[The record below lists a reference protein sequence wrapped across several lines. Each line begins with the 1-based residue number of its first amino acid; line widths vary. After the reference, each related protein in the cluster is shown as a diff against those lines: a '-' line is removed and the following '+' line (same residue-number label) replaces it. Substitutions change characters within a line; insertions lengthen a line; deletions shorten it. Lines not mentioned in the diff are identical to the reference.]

1 MKKLYYGDNLHVLRD
16 YVKDESV
23 DLIYLDPPFNSKRD
37 YNLLFKTPKPPKKAD
52 GKVALKAEEPQAEYA
67 DASITAF
74 EDTWHWGQQAE
85 DEFREILKCG
95 NTDVAELI
103 QALRA
108 FLKEN
113 DMMAYLV
120 MMCNRLL
127 ELHRVLKSTGSLYL
141 HCDPT
146 ASHYLKIVLDSVF
159 GKERYLSEVIWKRT
173 SSHNSAKRWGPAH
186 DVILL
191 YAKSDQYCWNR
202 IFEPYDE
209 GYLTDFYRFED
220 GGGKYRL
227 SDLTGAGT
235 RTGDSGAPWKGVN
248 PTSVG
253 RHWAVPRDIL
263 ETARP
268 DLRMADMT
276 TQQKLDALEN
286 EKLIYWPPKGKV
298 PQFKRYFDRDK
309 GNPIQDIIADIQPIG
324 AQAGERLGYPTQK
337 PLALLERI
345 ISASSNE
352 GDLVLDPF
360 CGCGTAVHAAEKL
373 KRQWIG
379 IDITHLAV
387 SLIEKRMKEAFP
399 YLANKDAF
407 EIIGTPQDLG
417 AARDLAERDKHQF
430 QLWACTLVGAQP
442 YKGGKKGADG
452 GIDGMLW
459 IEVGG
464 KGKSSQTEKVI
475 VQVKGGVHVNRANI
489 ATLKGDI
496 DREKAAIGLFITLA
510 EPTQPMKTE
519 AAAAGHWESLVT
531 FGDRRDFPRIQILTI
546 EGLLNGK
553 QRPQFPDL
561 SRGEQTFKKAKK
573 EKKNQKQANLF

>member
-52 GKVALKAEEPQAEYA
+52 GKAALKAEGPQAEYA

-85 DEFREILKCG
+85 DEFRETLKCG
-95 NTDVAELI
+95 NTDVAELM

>member
-1 MKKLYYGDNLHVLRD
+1 MFEAGCINLPDGDGFPEYRQYLHLSKGTPLQD
-16 YVKDESV
+16 IWAYQPHTKGCIYDSDDCIDES
-23 DLIYLDPPFNSKRD
+23 IRWIGKRGDP
-37 YNLLFKTPKPPKKAD
+37 
-52 GKVALKAEEPQAEYA
+52 
-67 DASITAF
+67 
-74 EDTWHWGQQAE
+74 
-85 DEFREILKCG
+85 
-95 NTDVAELI
+95 
-103 QALRA
+103 
-108 FLKEN
+108 
-113 DMMAYLV
+113 
-120 MMCNRLL
+120 
-127 ELHRVLKSTGSLYL
+127 
-141 HCDPT
+141 
-146 ASHYLKIVLDSVF
+146 
-159 GKERYLSEVIWKRT
+159 
-173 SSHNSAKRWGPAH
+173 
-186 DVILL
+186 
-191 YAKSDQYCWNR
+191 
-202 IFEPYDE
+202 
-209 GYLTDFYRFED
+209 
-220 GGGKYRL
+220 
-227 SDLTGAGT
+227 
-235 RTGDSGAPWKGVN
+235 
-248 PTSVG
+248 
-253 RHWAVPRDIL
+253 
-263 ETARP
+263 
-268 DLRMADMT
+268 
-276 TQQKLDALEN
+276 
-286 EKLIYWPPKGKV
+286 
-298 PQFKRYFDRDK
+298 
-309 GNPIQDIIADIQPIG
+309 
-324 AQAGERLGYPTQK
+324 ERLGYETQK
-337 PLALLERI
+337 PVSLLERI

-352 GDLVLDPF
+352 GDVVLDPF

-399 YLANKDAF
+399 YLTNKDAF
-407 EIIGTPQDLG
+407 EIIGTPHDLG

-519 AAAAGHWESLVT
+519 AAAAGHWESPVT
-531 FGDRRDFPRIQILTI
+531 FGGQQDFPRIQILTI

-573 EKKNQKQANLF
+573 EKKNQKQADLF

>member
-37 YNLLFKTPKPPKKAD
+37 YNLLFKTPKPPKKSD
-52 GKVALKAEEPQAEYA
+52 GKTALKAEYA

-95 NTDVAELI
+95 NTDVAELM

-108 FLKEN
+108 FLKQN

-127 ELHRVLKSTGSLYL
+127 ELHRVLKPTGSLYL

-146 ASHYLKIVLDSVF
+146 ASHYLKIVLDGVF
-159 GKERYLSEVIWKRT
+159 GQEGYRTEISWKR
-173 SSHNSAKRWGPAH
+173 SSAHSDAKQGRKQFGNIRDIIFFYSKSAKWTWNW
-186 DVILL
+186 L
-191 YAKSDQYCWNR
+191 YTDYDDSYLASSYNNVDPDGRKWKS
-202 IFEPYDE
+202 
-209 GYLTDFYRFED
+209 
-220 GGGKYRL
+220 
-227 SDLTGAGT
+227 SDLTGPGGAAKGNPEYEFLGVT
-235 RTGDSGAPWKGVN
+235 RYWRFTKENMQKLLAEKRIHQSRPG
-248 PTSVG
+248 
-253 RHWAVPRDIL
+253 AVPRMKHYLDEMQGVPLQNLWDDI
-263 ETARP
+263 
-268 DLRMADMT
+268 
-276 TQQKLDALEN
+276 
-286 EKLIYWPPKGKV
+286 
-298 PQFKRYFDRDK
+298 
-309 GNPIQDIIADIQPIG
+309 NPASGD
-324 AQAGERLGYPTQK
+324 EYLGYPTQK

-345 ISASSNE
+345 INASSNQ
-352 GDLVLDPF
+352 GDVVLDPF

-464 KGKSSQTEKVI
+464 TGKSSQTEKVI

-519 AAAAGHWESLVT
+519 AAAAGHWESPVA
-531 FGDRRDFPRIQILTI
+531 FGGQQDFPRVQILTI
-546 EGLLNGK
+546 EGLLSGK
-553 QRPQFPDL
+553 ERPQFPDL
-561 SRGEQTFKKAKK
+561 SRGEQTFKKAKT
-573 EKKNQKQANLF
+573 EKKNQKQADLF

>member
-1 MKKLYYGDNLHVLRD
+1 MKKLFYGDNLQVLRD

-52 GKVALKAEEPQAEYA
+52 GKVTLKAEEPQAEYA

-127 ELHRVLKSTGSLYL
+127 ELHRVLKPTGSLYL

-146 ASHYLKIVLDSVF
+146 ASHYLKIVLDGVF
-159 GKERYLSEVIWKRT
+159 GKETYQNEIIWKRT
-173 SSHNSAKRWGPAH
+173 TTHSDSKTWSRVNDTILFYTKNAKFTWNTPHEAH
-186 DVILL
+186 SEEYVAD
-191 YAKSDQYCWNR
+191 
-202 IFEPYDE
+202 
-209 GYLTDFYRFED
+209 
-220 GGGKYRL
+220 KYRYDDQDGRGLFQLDNMTSPNPRPNMMYEWKGFPFPDKGWRYELDTMKRLDAEERIWYPTL
-227 SDLTGAGT
+227 SDG
-235 RTGDSGAPWKGVN
+235 
-248 PTSVG
+248 
-253 RHWAVPRDIL
+253 
-263 ETARP
+263 
-268 DLRMADMT
+268 
-276 TQQKLDALEN
+276 KLDTSKRPRL
-286 EKLIYWPPKGKV
+286 
-298 PQFKRYFDRDK
+298 KRYLEEMK
-309 GNPIQDIIADIQPIG
+309 GGVMGTVWSDISPINSQ
-324 AQAGERLGYPTQK
+324 AQERLGYPTQK

-345 ISASSNE
+345 ISTSSNE
-352 GDLVLDPF
+352 NDVVLDPF

-399 YLANKDAF
+399 YLAEKDAF
-407 EIIGTPQDLG
+407 EIIGTPHDLG

-464 KGKSSQTEKVI
+464 TGKSSQTEKVI

-496 DREKAAIGLFITLA
+496 DREKAVIGLFITLA

-519 AAAAGHWESLVT
+519 AAAAGHWESPVT
-531 FGDRRDFPRIQILTI
+531 FGDRQDFPRIQILTI
-546 EGLLNGK
+546 EGLLSGK
-553 QRPQFPDL
+553 ERPQFPDL

-573 EKKNQKQANLF
+573 EKKNQKQADLF

>member
-1 MKKLYYGDNLHVLRD
+1 MKKLYYGDNLQVLRE

-23 DLIYLDPPFNSKRD
+23 DLIYLDPTFNSKRD
-37 YNLLFKTPKPPKKAD
+37 YNLLFKTPKPPKQSD
-52 GKVALKAEEPQAEYA
+52 GKAALKVEEPQAEYA

-85 DEFREILKCG
+85 DEFREILRCG
-95 NTDVAELI
+95 HTDVAELM

-127 ELHRVLKSTGSLYL
+127 ELHHVLKPTGSLYL

-146 ASHYLKIVLDSVF
+146 ASHYLKIVLDGVF
-159 GKERYLSEVIWKRT
+159 GKENYLNEISWKRT
-173 SSHNSAKRWGPAH
+173 HSHGSAKRYGPLH
-186 DVILL
+186 DTIFYYGKSSL
-191 YAKSDQYCWNR
+191 YSWTFPKESHESNYIQKHFRNVEESSGR
-202 IFEPYDE
+202 IFQAI
-209 GYLTDFYRFED
+209 
-220 GGGKYRL
+220 
-227 SDLTGAGT
+227 SLTGAGT
-235 RTGDSGAPWKGVN
+235 RAGDSGKPWRGID
-248 PTSVG
+248 PTAVG
-253 RHWAVPRDIL
+253 RRWALPN
-263 ETARP
+263 
-268 DLRMADMT
+268 DLLSQIGFKSGT
-276 TQQKLDALEN
+276 TQEKLDALHSAQM
-286 EKLIYWPPKGKV
+286 IYWPSKEGGTPRLKHFADELNGKAV
-298 PQFKRYFDRDK
+298 GDVWIDID
-309 GNPIQDIIADIQPIG
+309 PIS
-324 AQAGERLGYPTQK
+324 AQAQERLGYPTQK

-352 GDLVLDPF
+352 GDVVLDPF

-430 QLWACTLVGAQP
+430 QLWAYTLVGAQP

-464 KGKSSQTEKVI
+464 TGKGSQTEKVI

-519 AAAAGHWESLVT
+519 AAAAGHWESPVA
-531 FGDRRDFPRIQILTI
+531 FGGQQDFPRVQILTI
-546 EGLLNGK
+546 EGLLSGK
-553 QRPQFPDL
+553 ERPQFPDL
-561 SRGEQTFKKAKK
+561 SRGEQTFKKAKT
-573 EKKNQKQANLF
+573 EKKNQKQADLF

>member
-16 YVKDESV
+16 YIKDESV

-37 YNLLFKTPKPPKKAD
+37 YNLLFKTPKPPKKVD
-52 GKVALKAEEPQAEYA
+52 GKSAIKAEEPQTEYA

-146 ASHYLKIVLDSVF
+146 ASHYLKIVLDGVF
-159 GKERYLSEVIWKRT
+159 GKENYRNEISWRRSQPKSHTSVNFANCRDIILRFSKSDKVVFNKVFGDHDESYIEQFYRYTDADGRRYRLGDITNPNKNRPNLTYEFLGVTRVWRWTKERMQKAYEEGLVYQSKPGTVPQEKRYL
-173 SSHNSAKRWGPAH
+173 
-186 DVILL
+186 
-191 YAKSDQYCWNR
+191 
-202 IFEPYDE
+202 DE
-209 GYLTDFYRFED
+209 M
-220 GGGKYRL
+220 GG
-227 SDLTGAGT
+227 
-235 RTGDSGAPWKGVN
+235 
-248 PTSVG
+248 
-253 RHWAVPRDIL
+253 
-263 ETARP
+263 
-268 DLRMADMT
+268 
-276 TQQKLDALEN
+276 
-286 EKLIYWPPKGKV
+286 
-298 PQFKRYFDRDK
+298 
-309 GNPIQDIIADIQPIG
+309 QPISDDWDDIEHLHG
-324 AQAGERLGYPTQK
+324 SNAEFMGYPTQK
-337 PLALLERI
+337 PVVLLDRI

-352 GDLVLDPF
+352 GDVVLDPF

-399 YLANKDAF
+399 YLANKEAF

-452 GIDGMLW
+452 GIDGVLW

-464 KGKSSQTEKVI
+464 AGKSSQTEKVI
-475 VQVKGGVHVNRANI
+475 VQVKGGIHVNRANI

-496 DREKAAIGLFITLA
+496 DREKAAIGLFITLT

-519 AAAAGHWESLVT
+519 AAAAGHWESPVT
-531 FGDRRDFPRIQILTI
+531 FGDRQDFPRIQILTI
-546 EGLLNGK
+546 EGLLSGK
-553 QRPQFPDL
+553 ERPQFPDL

-573 EKKNQKQANLF
+573 EKKNQKQADLF